1 VQTLD
6 RCLAL
11 ARGPVAEIACRR
23 EDRLED
29 ERMLAL
35 RGRLEHLAH
44 EDQEVAAKEGR
55 LLVRR
60 RTDSA
65 PLPVGLVPGKKQ
77 VAIE

>member
-1 VQTLD
+1 
-6 RCLAL
+6 
-11 ARGPVAEIACRR
+11 VAEIACRR

-29 ERMLAL
+29 ERTLAL

-60 RTDSA
+60 RIDFA
-65 PLPVGLVPGKKQ
+65 PLPVGLVPVKKQ